1 MSQYSETIGSFTR
14 TGNYPLEAN
23 YIFESEDALKQFY
36 SDPIATTTLH
46 EGLLK
51 IVKTGTDGK
60 QALYWVVN
68 GENGLE
74 FKVLIKDLQLDN
86 IENQLEEILEK
97 IDEIYGTDNPSE
109 IPEDLNSILELAQ
122 AVKDLQSKTQ
132 TIKEELK
139 AVVGTDQDN
148 IKEYLQSLDYKS
160 LTELSQALN
169 KFLNTTNSE
178 DPSIDTWTELKNFLK
193 GYTDQDT
200 LSTILSN
207 LLNNIL
213 GDPIPSESFRTLRGV
228 EDFVRELKSRLEN
241 RDENL
246 QTELDQTQVGVGLSS
261 DGSYSPD
268 QETYYLKGA
277 TSVMN
282 ALKTLDQLIHDSLQ
296 EFIIN
301 PANKDVVP
309 LEIIKTPN
317 GYNIGASLLL
327 SNQQGNQ
334 LIKKSDGL
342 YYNTKLNY
350 EDGLVTLLIN
360 DSIISQ
366 FNIGISSIL
375 DDGYYDPET
384 EQLVLI
390 FNSQNDSSQT
400 ARIPVGSLIREWNP
414 ENSYSDKVVEI
425 TREEVINGADKVSAD
440 VRISEKSHNI
450 LKKDGN
456 SLYVEGT
463 SDTITYNNQ
472 SLTSIIQ
479 GLQDKDNTL
488 ETTKADI
495 DSPIFTGIPQV
506 QVSPDPTDSSQR
518 IPSTNWVRERIDEMA
533 SQDAESYWVILESGE

>member
-178 DPSIDTWTELKNFLK
+178 DPSIDTWTELENFLK